1 MAVVVFFI
9 VKSESERSPGTD
21 FAAEED
27 MKDNIRAIFV
37 HIAANFRIECREN
50 VRILEI
56 SNTNRIFVPSL
67 VATPSPGIVH
77 ESNVIFKHLLL
88 VANSMHLLMRE
99 IYVHDTDVMYTT
111 GLENVNV
118 EGIIRYYCVLS
129 CCFW

>member
-1 MAVVVFFI
+1 
-9 VKSESERSPGTD
+9 
-21 FAAEED
+21 

-37 HIAANFRIECREN
+37 YIAADFRIEWRGN

-56 SNTNRIFVPSL
+56 SNTNRMFVPSL
-67 VATPSPGIVH
+67 VAIPSPGNVH

-99 IYVHDTDVMYTT
+99 IYVHDTYVMYTT

-118 EGIIRYYCVLS
+118 EGIVRYYCVLS
-129 CCFW
+129 FSFW